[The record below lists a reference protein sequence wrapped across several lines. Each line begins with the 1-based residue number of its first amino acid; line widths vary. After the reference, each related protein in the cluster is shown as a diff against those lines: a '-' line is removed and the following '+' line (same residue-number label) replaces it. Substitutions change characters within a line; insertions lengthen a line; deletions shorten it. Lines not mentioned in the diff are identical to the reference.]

1 MIFRLLLVGAPS
13 RLPGKEA
20 TMTPEDTG
28 QDRHH
33 VAQKGKPDWVFI
45 GSLVLIVISLLG
57 MAYITWSRYELGR

>member
-1 MIFRLLLVGAPS
+1 
-13 RLPGKEA
+13 
-20 TMTPEDTG
+20 MTPEDTG